1 MSPWHRPHT
10 WIGFIGSCELCFKVI
25 NWAHTEY
32 MSENK
37 IPLCDRHHFRMRPEE
52 SSFLP
57 AVIFKCASPN
67 CGRYYGKPHGY
78 FSVLPGVP
86 ALERIDPADR
96 QMKACPVKRH
106 SRAFMAITRPKNT
119 GQGAKGNW
127 CWYCYECN
135 PTK

>member
-1 MSPWHRPHT
+1 VPQD
-10 WIGFIGSCELCFKVI
+10 LK
-25 NWAHTEY
+25 WAHTGY

-37 IPLCDRHHFRMRPEE
+37 IPLCDRHHSRMRPEE

-57 AVIFKCASPN
+57 AVIFKCGSPS

-86 ALERIDPADR
+86 TLERIDPTDR

-106 SRAFMAITRPKNT
+106 SRTFMAITRPKNT
-119 GQGAKGNW
+119 APGAKDHW

-135 PTK
+135 PAK